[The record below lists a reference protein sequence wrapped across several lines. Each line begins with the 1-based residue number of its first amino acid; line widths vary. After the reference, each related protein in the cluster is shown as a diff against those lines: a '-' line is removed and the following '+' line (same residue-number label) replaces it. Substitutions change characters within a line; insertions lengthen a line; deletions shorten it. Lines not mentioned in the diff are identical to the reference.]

1 MGPCVILRSYINYHK
16 IFDKFCLIIVKYRR
30 KFGQINMENSLA
42 YQSGFC
48 AAIPYVDVVPQT
60 FTHIRTLA
68 FIHQFVTHGTAKCQS
83 LSPYKQI
90 YLY

>member
-1 MGPCVILRSYINYHK
+1 METKPRQDTEFPGLRTVY
-16 IFDKFCLIIVKYRR
+16 
-30 KFGQINMENSLA
+30 SLA

-48 AAIPYVDVVPQT
+48 AAIPHLDVVPQT

-68 FIHQFVTHGTAKCQS
+68 FIHHFVTHGTAKSQS